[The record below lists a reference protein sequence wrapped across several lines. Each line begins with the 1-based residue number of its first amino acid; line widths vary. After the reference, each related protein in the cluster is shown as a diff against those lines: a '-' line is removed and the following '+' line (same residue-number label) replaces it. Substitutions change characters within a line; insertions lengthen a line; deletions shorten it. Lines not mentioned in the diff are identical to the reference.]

1 MCSLEDNWL
10 DSVDSLRTITSE
22 QWAELKLP
30 MGLVNAIKK
39 RLAESGA
46 PQVTAAPSRDV
57 EMIDTTTTQK
67 PPAPLKLHQQQPMEE
82 VK

>member
-10 DSVDSLRTITSE
+10 DSVDSLRNITTE

-39 RLAESGA
+39 RLAESGVPATQPTPKVVA
-46 PQVTAAPSRDV
+46 PARDV
-57 EMIDTTTTQK
+57 EMIDTTQK
-67 PPAPLKLHQQQPMEE
+67 PAPLKLHQPMEE